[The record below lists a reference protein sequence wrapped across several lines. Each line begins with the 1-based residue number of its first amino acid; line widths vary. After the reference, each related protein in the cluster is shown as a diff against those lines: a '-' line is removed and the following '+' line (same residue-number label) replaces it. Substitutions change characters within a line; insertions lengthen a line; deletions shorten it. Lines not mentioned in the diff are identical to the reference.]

1 MIKDAKPMMTMPVP
15 RLMSAV
21 FWYCASTAPLR
32 AVMALDRHSPT
43 VTVKAV
49 LIEDARTMSGLS
61 PVARMDSP
69 SRVFRN
75 SVSRI
80 PMTTVSTA
88 AGISL

>member
-1 MIKDAKPMMTMPVP
+1 MMTMPVP

-61 PVARMDSP
+61 PVARMESP
-69 SRVFRN
+69 SRVFKN
-75 SVSRI
+75 STSST